1 MEKNNCCPEEAV
13 KNYAE
18 KLKVCGHPI
27 RLQLLCIIEKGDSC
41 VTELWKCLEQPQP
54 VISQHLAVLKEKGI
68 VSSVVKG
75 NKRIYSI
82 KDTFVQRVIRS
93 LDFCISE
100 DSTST
105 EAKKKT
111 GTRED
116 IEKRNDPSLTA

>member
-1 MEKNNCCPEEAV
+1 MEKNKCCPEEAV
-13 KNYAE
+13 RIYAE

-41 VTELWKCLEQPQP
+41 VTDLWKCLEQPQP

-68 VSSVVKG
+68 VTAVVKG

-100 DSTST
+100 DSTSAESET
-105 EAKKKT
+105 QTDE
-111 GTRED
+111 RED
-116 IEKRNDPSLTA
+116 LKKRTDPFLTA